1 MSSPVT
7 VVAKGERE
15 IVITR
20 AFDAP
25 RHLVFEA
32 HTVPQLLRRWFTG
45 PDGWALTTC
54 EIDLRAGGAYRY
66 EWTHQD
72 GRIMG
77 MGGTFREVDPPARLV
92 SSELF
97 DEDWTGG
104 ETINTTTFEEAAGR
118 TTLTTTVLYASAQ
131 ARDGALG
138 SNMEAGIAA
147 SYARLDA
154 LLAGAPIGEDVAQ

>member
-1 MSSPVT
+1 MSHSVN
-7 VVAKGERE
+7 VVAQGECE
-15 IVITR
+15 IVISR
-20 AFDAP
+20 VFDAP

-32 HTVPQLLRRWFTG
+32 HTVPALMRRWFTG

-66 EWTHQD
+66 VWSHQD
-72 GRIMG
+72 GRSMG

-92 SSELF
+92 SVELF

-104 ETINTTTFEEAAGR
+104 ETLNTATFDEVGGR
-118 TTLTTTVLYASAQ
+118 TTLTTTVLYSSAE
-131 ARDGALG
+131 ARDAALM

-154 LLAGAPIGEDVAQ
+154 AIEEIAQESAR